1 MNNKKSLLGSFSLA
15 KFGIVPLIYHDGV
28 NDNDDKYEGVNGHDW
43 KVRKG
48 RGCHLALLNAKRQN

>member
-28 NDNDDKYEGVNGHDW
+28 NDNDDKYEGVNGHD
-43 KVRKG
+43 
-48 RGCHLALLNAKRQN
+48 